1 MSNPMPSTP
10 LFIKYSGPHTRERAW
25 SYTNNAVTQLKEEGY
40 PVQYLSVSIDPAVSY
55 IVDPRSNLPRMCFT
69 IIETELGILTVRF
82 GAIWLES
89 VVNYRDPDEFVT
101 DSKEHVRK
109 TVNRIVSE
117 VKERYQ
123 AELDYLAKE
132 EEETKHRRD
141 AMATTLLTL
150 GEEFPEYK
158 TLLSVGTK
166 GTLIFNFESET
177 EDAPEI
183 RAILE
188 ALSSAQVDL
197 SPCE

>member
-1 MSNPMPSTP
+1 MQS
-10 LFIKYSGPHTRERAW
+10 FIKYSGPHTRERAW
-25 SYTNNAVTQLKEEGY
+25 LYTNSAVEQLKEEGY
-40 PVQYLSVSIDPAVSY
+40 PIQYVSMDPAVVH
-55 IVDPRSNLPRMCFT
+55 IIDPCSNLPRRCFT
-69 IIETELGILTVRF
+69 ITETELGILTVKF
-82 GAIWLES
+82 GDIWLES
-89 VVNYRDPDEFVT
+89 LVSYRDPDEFVT

-123 AELDYLAKE
+123 AGLDYLAK

-141 AMATTLLTL
+141 AMATTLLAL

-158 TLLSVGTK
+158 TLLSVGTE

-177 EDAPEI
+177 QDAPEI
-183 RAILE
+183 KAILE
-188 ALSSAQVDL
+188 ALSSAKVDL

>member
-1 MSNPMPSTP
+1 
-10 LFIKYSGPHTRERAW
+10 
-25 SYTNNAVTQLKEEGY
+25 
-40 PVQYLSVSIDPAVSY
+40 
-55 IVDPRSNLPRMCFT
+55 MCFT
-69 IIETELGILTVRF
+69 VIETELGVLTVKF

-132 EEETKHRRD
+132 EETKNRRD
-141 AMATTLLTL
+141 AMATTLLAL

-166 GTLIFNFESET
+166 GTLTFNFESET

-188 ALSSAQVDL
+188 ALSSAKVEL
-197 SPCE
+197 PPCE

>member
-1 MSNPMPSTP
+1 MPEAMFSTP
-10 LFIKYSGPHTRERAW
+10 SFIKYSGPHTRERAW
-25 SYTNNAVTQLKEEGY
+25 SYTNSAVIQLEEEGF
-40 PVQYLSVSIDPAVSY
+40 PVRYLSGSMDPAVVH
-55 IVDPRSNLPRMCFT
+55 IIDPRSNIPRMCFT
-69 IIETELGILTVRF
+69 VIETELGILTVKF

-89 VVNYRDPDEFVT
+89 LVNYRDPDEFVT

-132 EEETKHRRD
+132 EETKNRRD
-141 AMATTLLTL
+141 AMATTLLAL

-158 TLLSVGTK
+158 TLLNVGTK
-166 GTLIFNFESET
+166 GTLTFNFESET

-188 ALSSAQVDL
+188 ALSSAKVEIP
-197 SPCE
+197 PCE